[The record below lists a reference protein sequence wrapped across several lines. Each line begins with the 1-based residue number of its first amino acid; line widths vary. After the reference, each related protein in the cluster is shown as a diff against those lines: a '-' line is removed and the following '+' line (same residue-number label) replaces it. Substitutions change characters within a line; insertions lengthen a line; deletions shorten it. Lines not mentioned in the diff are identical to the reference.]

1 MRIAVHGFA
10 ADGVGSGAGA
20 FPVLMAS
27 LLEAGH
33 EVHFY
38 GVRGFTEPRSLER
51 FAGYRFVHFKVPSV
65 DRLFRRARRATNRY
79 VRAAES
85 TASHLAYHRA
95 VIRRMEQETPAYDV
109 VLCVDALNL
118 WPSRLPVLS
127 WPQSPPQTEWA
138 AFRDPKVSRSVRRSE
153 GAPYFA
159 AVHAYRA
166 YRWLHSRLAMPFS
179 DLIVCGSP
187 WARDEWVRFGLAPE
201 RAAVLP
207 YPIDVDWLAS
217 PSETPSPEATTTFL
231 WLGRAVPRK
240 RLDLFLEAFALV
252 RQRHPEAR
260 ARLVGALGQD
270 PASAPLLARFRD
282 DPSVSISGPVG
293 REQIPALLAS
303 IDVLVQPSL
312 NENFGFSVAEA
323 FAAGRPV
330 VLGPSNG
337 TASYGGAGVFM
348 FSEYEPA
355 AVASAMERAA
365 AARRAEPAALA
376 ARTREAAKNHLEP
389 ARVARG
395 LSLLVEQTLA
405 RRASLTR

>member
-1 MRIAVHGFA
+1 
-10 ADGVGSGAGA
+10 
-20 FPVLMAS
+20 MAS

-51 FAGYRFVHFKVPSV
+51 FPKYRFVHFKVPSI
-65 DRLFRRARRATNRY
+65 DRLFRRARRASNRY

-85 TASHLAYHRA
+85 TASHLAYHRGT
-95 VIRRMEQETPAYDV
+95 IRRMERENPAYDV

-138 AFRDPKVSRSVRRSE
+138 AFRDPEVSRSVRRSE
-153 GAPYFA
+153 GSTYVA

-166 YRWLHSRLAMPFS
+166 YRWLQSRVSMPFS

-217 PSETPSPEATTTFL
+217 PSEPSLPAGTTTFL

-252 RQRHPEAR
+252 RERHPEAR
-260 ARLVGALGQD
+260 ARLVGDLGQD
-270 PASAPLLARFRD
+270 PASERLLARFRD

-293 REQIPALLAS
+293 RKQIPALLAS
-303 IDVLVQPSL
+303 IDVLVQPSM

-330 VLGPSNG
+330 VLGRSNG
-337 TASYGGAGVFM
+337 TSSYGGAGVFM
-348 FSEYEPA
+348 FSDYKPA
-355 AVASAMERAA
+355 AVAAAMERAA
-365 AARRAEPAALA
+365 AARRAEPEALA
-376 ARTREAAKNHLEP
+376 ARTRAAAKSYLEP
-389 ARVARG
+389 ARVASG
-395 LSLLVEQTLA
+395 LVALVERTLG
-405 RRASLTR
+405 RRASLNR